1 MNEKVWDAIVIGASA
16 FDIKVKAADFPGPE
30 GPVHGRIR
38 LSVGGVGRNI
48 AENLARLELRVALFS
63 AVSNDE
69 FGDHLLNIT
78 ARAGV
83 DVSQVLRSSEF
94 RAGSY
99 LAFLNNAGEPRWTID
114 DMGIMYLLS
123 PSFIVDRRSW
133 FRDARAVV
141 MDANLSPMTM
151 QAVVSLC
158 RRYNVPLCVDP
169 TTTLLAERV
178 RPYLPHIWLI
188 TPNMA
193 EASVLTGQPVRT
205 ADEAL
210 EAARALV
217 AQGVRIAV
225 ITLGEEGAVFATAD
239 ESGRVPAIDVE
250 VVDVTGVGDALTAT
264 VVFGLLN
271 DFPVDEAVRL
281 GVSAAAL
288 TISCSE
294 TVCPDL
300 SLDRLYDQLL

>member
-1 MNEKVWDAIVIGASA
+1 MNDSVWDALVIGASA

-48 AENLARLELRVALFS
+48 AENLARLELKVALFS
-63 AVSNDE
+63 AVSADE
-69 FGDHLLNIT
+69 FGDHLLDVT
-78 ARAGV
+78 ASTGV
-83 DVSQVLRSSEF
+83 DVSQVLRSPEF
-94 RAGSY
+94 RVGSY
-99 LAFLNNAGEPRWTID
+99 LAFLNDDGEPRWTID

-123 PSFIVDRRSW
+123 PSYIVDRRGW
-133 FRDARAVV
+133 FRKARAVV
-141 MDANLSPMTM
+141 MDANPSPMTI

-158 RRYNVPLCVDP
+158 RRYGVPLCVDP
-169 TTTLLAERV
+169 TTTFLAERI
-178 RPYLPHIWLI
+178 RPHLPHIWLI
-188 TPNMA
+188 TPNAA
-193 EASVLTGQPVRT
+193 EAAVLCGRPVRT
-205 ADEAL
+205 VDEAL

-217 AQGVRIAV
+217 ARGVRIAV
-225 ITLGEEGAVFATAD
+225 ITLGEEGVVFATSE

-250 VVDVTGVGDALTAT
+250 VVDSTGVGDALTAT
-264 VVFGLLN
+264 IVFGLLN

-288 TISCSE
+288 TISCSD

-300 SLDRLYDQLL
+300 SLDQLYDRLL